1 MAANQIQYKKLSGR
15 STLSVQTAHLAD
27 DHLLIVHGRY
37 VETYKRLYYNDI
49 EAILICPTK
58 TSQVMAILLT
68 IVSVCFILPVAFG
81 GLDYWPFLIFS
92 VLFGVF
98 AGVLFYGRGSV
109 LFGVKTAV
117 QTVILDGV
125 SSRRRADKAEALL
138 GAEIER
144 VQGVLTESAL
154 QSAIYKDA
162 DSHRNRVGAWAKQP
176 PVAAPPPLKVSPVAE
191 PLQQESSA
199 EL

>member
-15 STLSVQTAHLAD
+15 STLSVQTAHLGD
-27 DHLLIVHGRY
+27 DHLLIVDGRY

-49 EAILICPTK
+49 EAILVCPTK

-68 IVSVCFILPVAFG
+68 IVSVCFILPVVFG
-81 GLDYWPFLIFS
+81 GMGYWPFLIFS

-98 AGVLFYGRGSV
+98 AGVLFYGQGSV

-125 SSRRRADKAEALL
+125 SSRRKAYKAEALL

-144 VQGVLTESAL
+144 VQGVLTEQSL

-176 PVAAPPPLKVSPVAE
+176 AVAAPPPLKVPPVAE

-199 EL
+199 ES